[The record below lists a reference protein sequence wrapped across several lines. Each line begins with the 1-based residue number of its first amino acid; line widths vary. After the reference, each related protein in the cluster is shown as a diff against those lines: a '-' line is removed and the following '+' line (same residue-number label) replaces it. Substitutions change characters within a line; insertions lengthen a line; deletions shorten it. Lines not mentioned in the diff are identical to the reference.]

1 VSCHRWPRCEVE
13 HARHKAELGRQSWV
27 CGLGVLQLG
36 DDDNAV
42 EVWCGGRNGRRG
54 AVKLGL
60 GAAPTMEKREE
71 DGMGAAHEEGGVPGH
86 DVRRRTSHAW
96 RWPDRGIRGWHE

>member
-1 VSCHRWPRCEVE
+1 VSYHRWPRCEVE
-13 HARHKAELGRQSWV
+13 HVRHKAELGRWSWV

-71 DGMGAAHEEGGVPGH
+71 DGMGVAREEGGGG
-86 DVRRRTSHAW
+86 SWA
-96 RWPDRGIRGWHE
+96 